1 MSFIQLPFYV
11 RYRWVLL
18 LIAVLAL
25 VSGSYFASGFFG
37 IAFVWF
43 NGAFWAIELMYP
55 YRTVANKKIRF
66 SRIQLAPKLMKIYAY
81 IFFGFYFSIACGMSY
96 RQIKNAIVG

>member
-1 MSFIQLPFYV
+1 MSFIQLPLYV

-25 VSGSYFASGFFG
+25 GTGSYLASSFFG

-55 YRTVANKKIRF
+55 YRTVANKKNRF
-66 SRIQLAPKLMKIYAY
+66 SRVQLAPKFMKIYAY
-81 IFFGFYFSIACGMSY
+81 IFFGLYFLIACGMSY
-96 RQIKNAIVG
+96 REIKNAIVG